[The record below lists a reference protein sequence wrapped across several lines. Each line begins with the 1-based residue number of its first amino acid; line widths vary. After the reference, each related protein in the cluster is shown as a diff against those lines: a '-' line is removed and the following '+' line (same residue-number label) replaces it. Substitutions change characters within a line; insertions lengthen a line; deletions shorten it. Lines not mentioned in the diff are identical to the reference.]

1 MKTKLNRMIER
12 IEMFKAAWLENGPD
26 ASFAGMTYA
35 EFEEATKA
43 PEGLG
48 DEVLALRQKM
58 GHKRVETQ
66 AAIAEAAEL
75 LDLVANSVKGTQG
88 FGSDSALYRAF
99 GYVRKSER
107 KTGLTRKGL
116 QSPSTDAS

>member
-1 MKTKLNRMIER
+1 M
-12 IEMFKAAWLENGPD
+12 
-26 ASFAGMTYA
+26 
-35 EFEEATKA
+35 
-43 PEGLG
+43 
-48 DEVLALRQKM
+48 LAIPV

-75 LDLVANSVKGTQG
+75 LDLVVNSVKGTQG

-107 KTGLTRKGL
+107 KTGLTRKVL
-116 QSPSTDAS
+116 QPAIGYWHLRF